1 MAERALT
8 LQVLIADDEQIAR
21 RRLSRLLR
29 AMPAVTIAGEC
40 ARGDEVLER
49 LARARSAEL
58 PPVDVLLLDIRMP
71 GISGIETRAMIPE
84 DGPYVIFTTAH
95 AEHALEAFEVGAVDY
110 LLKPIEAGRL
120 AKAIAR
126 ARRALAGRPSAGVER
141 AGAEADVDA
150 RAPAPAPAPAPDPL
164 ARLALPTAKGVL
176 LLDPS
181 SITHA
186 RFDGALVTVSTDR
199 GPVIADGSL
208 NELEKKLARVTG
220 EPSGFER
227 VHRRALL
234 NLARVER
241 LEPVDTGGFVAC
253 TDRGERVPVSRQ
265 VARRLRK
272 RLGLS

>member
-1 MAERALT
+1 MTERAAS

-21 RRLSRLLR
+21 RRLGRLLR
-29 AMPAVTIAGEC
+29 AMPGVELAGEC
-40 ARGDEVLER
+40 ARGDEVL
-49 LARARSAEL
+49 ARSRAAERA
-58 PPVDVLLLDIRMP
+58 PVDVLLLDIRMP

-126 ARRALAGRPSAGVER
+126 ARRALSGRPRASASP
-141 AGAEADVDA
+141 ASDSSDSSEAD
-150 RAPAPAPAPAPDPL
+150 APAPLAL

-176 LLDPS
+176 LLEPS
-181 SITHA
+181 AITHA
-186 RFDGALVTVSTDR
+186 GFDGALVTVYTDR

-208 NELEKKLARVTG
+208 NELEKKLRRVTG
-220 EPSGFER
+220 EPSSFER

-241 LEPVDTGGFVAC
+241 LEPADTGGFVAR